1 MTGAPL
7 SPAVG
12 LYLIIAVIVMG
23 CLWWLVDRA
32 NSEGRQ

>member
-12 LYLIIAVIVMG
+12 LYLIISALVIWGLLV
-23 CLWWLVDRA
+23 LVDRA
-32 NSEGRQ
+32 NCEGQP

>member
-12 LYLIIAVIVMG
+12 LYLIISALVIWGLLV
-23 CLWWLVDRA
+23 LVDRSKQE
-32 NSEGRQ
+32 SEQ

>member
-12 LYLIIAVIVMG
+12 LYLIISALAIWG
-23 CLWWLVDRA
+23 LLVLLDR
-32 NSEGRQ
+32 SKQEGEQ